1 MIIEEIQNQDI
12 DQLNL
17 LQPADWDDIRPYF
30 YYYSYSS
37 FCEPIKISDEKRI
50 VAVGTLIKHQ
60 DTAWLAHLIVHSE
73 YRNQGLGKLLSNE
86 LIKRANP
93 EIFKTIY
100 LDATDL
106 GYPVYKKIG
115 FEVEMDYIHF
125 FGNLID
131 LNLKN
136 PERVIPFEEKYRN
149 GVMELDKI
157 TSGENRELIF
167 RDHLKSSLLYL
178 SDGQVRGAY
187 FPGFFDR
194 YIMADLPEAGTE
206 LMKLRM
212 RVKNTSKLPIKNQ
225 TGIDFLL
232 ENNYK
237 EVRRSKRMILGLQRE
252 WKADYNYNRISGG
265 LGLSVIWGLLS
276 ENFKLALNC
285 PLSWLLVLG
294 SWLSAFGFQLSAL
307 IVLDSLKSQISHHE
321 VTYSLILSLLGS
333 VVAPI
338 RNSSTFLA
346 ASRPSE
352 IAQTTRD

>member
-17 LQPADWDDIRPYF
+17 LQPVDWADIRPYF
-30 YYYSYSS
+30 YYYSSSS

-73 YRNQGLGKLLSNE
+73 YRNQGLGKLLSNA

-125 FGNLID
+125 DGNLIN

-149 GVMELDKI
+149 EVMELDKI
-157 TSGENRELIF
+157 TSGENREIIF

-178 SDGQVRGAY
+178 SDGKVRGAY

-212 RVKNTSKLPIKNQ
+212 HVKNTSKLPIKNQ
-225 TGIDFLL
+225 IGIDFLL

-237 EVRRSKRMILGLQRE
+237 EVRRSKRMILGLKRE

-265 LGLSVIWGLLS
+265 LG
-276 ENFKLALNC
+276 
-285 PLSWLLVLG
+285 
-294 SWLSAFGFQLSAL
+294 
-307 IVLDSLKSQISHHE
+307 
-321 VTYSLILSLLGS
+321 
-333 VVAPI
+333 
-338 RNSSTFLA
+338 
-346 ASRPSE
+346 
-352 IAQTTRD
+352 